1 MGREGFST
9 AAAWLLLL
17 VSWETQGGR
26 RVAGLCRHVRGPR
39 VRKLKALQRSLQLI
53 GACGVSAPSR
63 RGADARRH
71 YADARELAH
80 HLVHVG
86 VSEGVTVTVSVT
98 LCCCCVWTRC

>member
-53 GACGVSAPSR
+53 GGLRRLGAELLTRLAMMRTRASWHTTLSTSGSAR
-63 RGADARRH
+63 
-71 YADARELAH
+71 
-80 HLVHVG
+80 V
-86 VSEGVTVTVSVT
+86 
-98 LCCCCVWTRC
+98 